1 MKKTLKYILVSSA
14 LVLLAACGKEDEASS
29 EPKAPL
35 IPIIPTLTADQLIE
49 MSKNE
54 RQELERRCLGVSHPT
69 CTALKGNYFKELK
82 MMKLSTCRF
91 RAAQKGFL
99 KERYVIEREYRICD
113 EKYE

>member
-1 MKKTLKYILVSSA
+1 VSSA

-35 IPIIPTLTADQLIE
+35 IPTLTSTQLIE

-54 RQELERRCLGVSHPT
+54 RQELERRCLGISHPT
-69 CTALKGNYFKELK
+69 CTVLKGDSFNSLK
-82 MMKLSTCRF
+82 KAYLASCRL